1 MTATQFR
8 RLALALEGVVEA
20 EHMNHPDFRVG
31 GKIFATLQPGLKKGM
46 VSLSPEEQARF
57 IEEAPKMFEPAA
69 GAWGR
74 GGSTLVNLAAADPEV
89 VGEALTLA
97 WQRRIALTAQQKSG
111 RRGRRQAARSTRMGY
126 A

>member
-1 MTATQFR
+1 MTAKDFR
-8 RLALALEGVVEA
+8 RLALGLEGVVEA

-46 VSLSPEEQARF
+46 VSLSPEEQERF
-57 IEEAPKMFEPAA
+57 MEEAPTTFEPAA

-74 GGSTLVNLAAADPEV
+74 DGATAVILASAGEEI

-97 WQRRIALTAQQKSG
+97 WRRRIALTEQQKSA
-111 RRGRRQAARSTRMGY
+111 RRTPAPRATKKRR
-126 A
+126 

>member
-1 MTATQFR
+1 VTATQFR
-8 RLALALEGVVEA
+8 RLALGLEGVIEA

-31 GKIFATLQPGLKKGM
+31 DKIFATLAPGLKKGM

-57 IEEAPKMFEPAA
+57 IEEAPKVFEPAA

-74 GGSTLVNLAAADPEV
+74 GGATSVILAAADEEI

-97 WQRRIALTAQQKSG
+97 WKRRIALTAQQKSARK
-111 RRGRRQAARSTRMGY
+111 RR
-126 A
+126 

>member
-1 MTATQFR
+1 VTAKDFR
-8 RLALALEGVVEA
+8 RLALGLEGVVEA

-31 GKIFATLQPGLKKGM
+31 GRIFATLQPGLKKGM

-57 IEEAPKMFEPAA
+57 IEEAPDTFEPVA

-74 GGSTLVNLAAADPEV
+74 GGATSVILAAAEPEV

-97 WQRRIALTAQQKSG
+97 WQRRIALSAKQKSV
-111 RRGRRQAARSTRMGY
+111 RKRRQPSS
-126 A
+126 

>member
-1 MTATQFR
+1 VTAKSFR
-8 RLALALEGVVEA
+8 RLALGLEGVIEA

-46 VSLSPEEQARF
+46 VALSPEEQARF
-57 IEEAPKMFEPAA
+57 IEEAPTMFEPVA

-74 GGSTLVNLAAADPEV
+74 GGATSVLLAAADEEI

-97 WQRRIALTAQQKSG
+97 WQRRIALTAQQKSSKKK
-111 RRGRRQAARSTRMGY
+111 R
-126 A
+126 

>member
-1 MTATQFR
+1 VTAKDFR
-8 RLALALEGVVEA
+8 RLALGLEGVVEA

-31 GKIFATLQPGLKKGM
+31 GRIFATLQPGLKKGM

-57 IEEAPKMFEPAA
+57 IEEAPKMFEPVA

-74 GGSTLVNLAAADPEV
+74 GGATSVLLAAADEEI

-97 WQRRIALTAQQKSG
+97 WQRRIALTEAQTSA
-111 RRGRRQAARSTRMGY
+111 RRKPAVKKKR
-126 A
+126 

>member
-1 MTATQFR
+1 VTAKDFR

-20 EHMNHPDFRVG
+20 AHLDHPDFRVG
-31 GKIFATLQPGLKKGM
+31 GRIFATLQPGLQKGM

-57 IEEAPKMFEPAA
+57 IEQAPKTFEPVA

-74 GGSTLVNLAAADPEV
+74 GGATSVLLAAADEEI

-97 WQRRIALTAQQKSG
+97 WQRRIALTEAQKSA
-111 RRGRRQAARSTRMGY
+111 RRKRATKKR
-126 A
+126 

>member
-1 MTATQFR
+1 MTAGDFR
-8 RLALALEGVVEA
+8 RLALGLEGVIEA

-46 VSLSPEEQARF
+46 VSLSPEAQARF
-57 IEEAPKMFEPAA
+57 MEEAPKVFEPAA

-74 GGSTLVNLAAADPEV
+74 GGATGVILAAAGEEI

-97 WQRRIALTAQQKSG
+97 WQRRIALTEQQKSARK
-111 RRGRRQAARSTRMGY
+111 RR
-126 A
+126 

>member
-1 MTATQFR
+1 MTANQFR
-8 RLALALEGVVEA
+8 RLALGLEGVIEA

-31 GKIFATLQPGLKKGM
+31 DKIFATLAPGLKKGM

-57 IEEAPKMFEPAA
+57 IDEAPRVFEPAA

-74 GGSTLVNLAAADPEV
+74 GGATAVILAAADEEL

-97 WQRRIALTAQQKSG
+97 WKRRIALTAQQKSARK
-111 RRGRRQAARSTRMGY
+111 RR
-126 A
+126 

>member
-1 MTATQFR
+1 VTANQFR
-8 RLALALEGVVEA
+8 RLALGLEGVIEA

-57 IEEAPKMFEPAA
+57 IEEAPKMFEPVA

-74 GGSTLVNLAAADPEV
+74 GGATSVLLAAADQEI

-97 WQRRIALTAQQKSG
+97 WQRRLALTAQQKPARK
-111 RRGRRQAARSTRMGY
+111 RR
-126 A
+126 

>member
-8 RLALALEGVVEA
+8 RLALRLEGVVEA

-57 IEEAPKMFEPAA
+57 IEEAPKTFEPSA

-74 GGSTLVNLAAADPEV
+74 GGATSVILAAADAEI
-89 VGEALTLA
+89 VGEALTLV
-97 WQRRIALTAQQKSG
+97 WQRRIALTAQQKKK
-111 RRGRRQAARSTRMGY
+111 RR
-126 A
+126 

>member
-1 MTATQFR
+1 VTANDFR
-8 RLALALEGVVEA
+8 RLALGFDGVIEA

-57 IEEAPKMFEPAA
+57 IEESPKMFEPVA

-74 GGSTLVNLAAADPEV
+74 GGATSVLLAAADEEL

-97 WQRRIALTAQQKSG
+97 WQRRIALTAQQKSARK
-111 RRGRRQAARSTRMGY
+111 RR
-126 A
+126 